1 MVAATYDQ
9 TRSICTAI
17 TRPHP
22 RPVADFLH
30 RTNFPRSYMSANLVF
45 FRSGRA
51 IVYLAFTFAAL
62 PNVAVSASSPPAQ
75 AVSLNDAMVAAR
87 SSRAEMRVSA
97 ARVDA
102 ARQRPTIVSSLEDP
116 IIAPSIDHKPVDP
129 MMKTDRSITFEQ
141 SFPLSRIRAH
151 RRRAAEADVDRYQGE
166 GGKTTLKIEAE
177 VAQAFFML
185 NEKRKVTDILGQQVD
200 LAAALV
206 KLAVARHG
214 VGAATQADVLR
225 LEIEE
230 ARLRS
235 RQAVIRAEI
244 RAAEAM
250 FNTAMGLEPYRP
262 VPALLVQDV
271 LDHIVKVPDLDSS
284 LEVALNRRPELSISK
299 AEIQRARAEVDVM
312 KSMYAPMAMVR
323 VGMADTETGGRGYML
338 MVGVSVPIWFG
349 KLKAGVR
356 EANAMTTMAEADR
369 EAMLRMIHG
378 DVAATLESLRGATL
392 NFQAYQTNLMPR
404 AQRAIAPAM
413 TAYGSGTLPLTSV
426 LEASKALWSVQEES
440 VMAETALGM
449 AWIRHRSAMGSFG
462 ESK

>member
-1 MVAATYDQ
+1 MCVE
-9 TRSICTAI
+9 RV
-17 TRPHP
+17 R
-22 RPVADFLH
+22 
-30 RTNFPRSYMSANLVF
+30 
-45 FRSGRA
+45 FRGGRA
-51 IVYLAFTFAAL
+51 IVCVAFTLLAL
-62 PNVAVSASSPPAQ
+62 PAGAVDGSSHAAQ
-75 AVSLNDAMVAAR
+75 AVSLNDAMAAAR
-87 SSRAEMRVSA
+87 AARAEMRVST
-97 ARVDA
+97 ARVEA
-102 ARQRPTIVSSLEDP
+102 AKQRPMIVSSLEDP

-141 SFPLSRIRAH
+141 SFPLSRVRTH
-151 RRRAAEADVDRYQGE
+151 RRRAAEADVARFQGE

-185 NEKRKVTDILGQQVD
+185 SEKRKVAAILGQQVD
-200 LAAALV
+200 LASALV
-206 KLAVARHG
+206 RLAATRHG
-214 VGAATQADVLR
+214 VGAMTQADVLR
-225 LEIEE
+225 MEIEE

-235 RQAVIRAEI
+235 RLSVIGAEV

-250 FNTAMGLEPYRP
+250 FNTAMGLAPYRP
-262 VPALLVQDV
+262 VPPLLVQAV
-271 LDHIVKVPDLDSS
+271 LDAIVSVPDLDSA
-284 LEVALNRRPELSISK
+284 LEVALSRRPELSISR

-323 VGMADTETGGRGYML
+323 VGMADTGAAGRGYML

-349 KLKAGVR
+349 RLQAGVR
-356 EANAMTTMAEADR
+356 EANAMAAMAQADR

-378 DVAATLESLRGATL
+378 DVAAALETLRGAML
-392 NFQAYQTNLMPR
+392 NYHAFQTNLLPR

-449 AWIRHRSAMGSFG
+449 AWIRQRSAMGSFG
-462 ESK
+462 ESQ